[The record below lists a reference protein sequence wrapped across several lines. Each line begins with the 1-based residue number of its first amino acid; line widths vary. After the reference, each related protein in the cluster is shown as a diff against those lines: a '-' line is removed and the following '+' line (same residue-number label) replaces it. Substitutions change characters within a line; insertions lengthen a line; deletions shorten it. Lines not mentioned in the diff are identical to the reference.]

1 MTEDYN
7 PTDNAIAERAN
18 GIIKMERIYGQ
29 RHFKDIVHARNV
41 IGRYI
46 HFYNYYRPH
55 MSIGYKVPAV
65 AHLERGEQKR
75 MWQKKKYAVK
85 SVQNGNN
92 GVLSRG
98 RSAGSGESV
107 CRST

>member
-7 PTDNAIAERAN
+7 PTDNAIAERTN
-18 GIIKMERIYGQ
+18 GIIKIERVYSQ
-29 RHFKDIVHARNV
+29 RHFNDIEHARNV

-65 AHLERGEQKR
+65 AHLEQGEQKR
-75 MWQKKKYAVK
+75 MWKKKNYASK
-85 SVQNGNN
+85 SVKNENN
-92 GVLSRG
+92 DVLLQSRTTE
-98 RSAGSGESV
+98 SGESV